1 MTPERTLLHLVI
13 QSIAGVFGAHLAAI
27 VAHEYRFG
35 FIGHTIVG
43 LIAGFLGG
51 FFLQR
56 IVMTTVD
63 STGDAMP
70 MTALEAGIY
79 QARRRPRL
87 RRHGD
92 ARRRPAALR
101 DGEENIVRLS
111 E

>member
-1 MTPERTLLHLVI
+1 MTPEWTILHLVI

-27 VAHEYRFG
+27 VAHEHRFG

-79 QARRRPRL
+79 QAVEGFAFGGMAMLVVGLL
-87 RRHGD
+87 RY
-92 ARRRPAALR
+92 
-101 DGEENIVRLS
+101 EMTKKT
-111 E
+111 

>member
-1 MTPERTLLHLVI
+1 MTPEWTLLHLVI
-13 QSIAGVFGAHLAAI
+13 QSIAGVFGAHIAAI
-27 VAHEYRFG
+27 VAHEHRFG
-35 FIGHTIVG
+35 FIGHSVVG

-79 QARRRPRL
+79 QAVAGLAFGGMAMLVVGLL
-87 RRHGD
+87 RY
-92 ARRRPAALR
+92 
-101 DGEENIVRLS
+101 EMTKKT
-111 E
+111 